1 MASSRDSSGPER
13 CGRPETV
20 VRAYSIPFQADEII
34 LEFIEEYHRI
44 AKNVLEEILKA
55 EKLTSKE
62 RRQLRDKLLEDWPY
76 AAHYVD
82 SAINQMQGL
91 VRSYKRKLKK
101 GKKAR
106 KPRLR
111 KKFVYVKSTL
121 FRLKGSVLRITI
133 IPRKYYL
140 EIDLAK
146 YAYILPFLREIQEEK
161 LRLGGLFLFPDK
173 IVLNFVKSVEYFE
186 PRDLMSIDINL
197 TNVTILAGLNV
208 YRFDTRELYHVHR
221 VYELKRQKI
230 QKISAW
236 NRRLGEK
243 LLKKYSRRER
253 NRVKDF
259 LHKLSNKIVEIAKER
274 QMGIIL
280 EDLNGIKE
288 RVMNNSKELKR
299 KLSKWNAREL
309 QRMIEYKA
317 KWHGIPVIYVNPR
330 NSSRA
335 CPACGGWLI
344 PQEGRLMKCPQCNLI
359 EDRDFIAIV
368 NLRMWGVRGSPERVG
383 GFEAFADEG
392 LMKANP
398 YGIIL
403 LEKQRLGLK
412 VIECS

>member
-1 MASSRDSSGPER
+1 MNVYEHFACHEGTKHLKIKSMGSRISEGLIVASSRDSPGFER
-13 CGRPETV
+13 CGRPGTV
-20 VRAYSIPFQADEII
+20 VRAFSIPFQADEII
-34 LEFIEEYHRI
+34 LEFIEEYHEL
-44 AKNVLEEILKA
+44 AKTVLEEILKA

-62 RRQLRDKLLEDWPY
+62 RRQLRDKLLREWNY

-82 SAINQMQGL
+82 SAINQTRGL
-91 VRSYKRKLKK
+91 IKSYRKKLRR

-121 FRLKGSVLRITI
+121 FALKG
-133 IPRKYYL
+133 
-140 EIDLAK
+140 
-146 YAYILPFLREIQEEK
+146 
-161 LRLGGLFLFPDK
+161 LRLILFPDK

-197 TNVTILAGLNV
+197 TNVTALAGLTV
-208 YRFDTRELYHVHR
+208 YRFDTRELYHIHR
-221 VYELKRQKI
+221 VYELKRQRI
-230 QKISAW
+230 QRISAW
-236 NRRLGEK
+236 NRMLGEK

-259 LHKLSNKIVEIAKER
+259 LHKLSNKIVEIAMRKR
-274 QMGIIL
+274 VGIIL

-288 RVMNNSKELKR
+288 RVLNGSKELKR

-335 CPACGGWLI
+335 CPVCGGRLI
-344 PQEGRLMKCPQCNLI
+344 PQEGRLMKCPKCGLV
-359 EDRDFIAIV
+359 EDRDFIATV

-392 LMKANP
+392 PMKTNP